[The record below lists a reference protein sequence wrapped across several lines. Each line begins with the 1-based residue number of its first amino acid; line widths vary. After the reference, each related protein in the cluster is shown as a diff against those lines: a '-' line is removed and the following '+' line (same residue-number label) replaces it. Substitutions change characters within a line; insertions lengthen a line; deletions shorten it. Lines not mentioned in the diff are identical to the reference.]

1 MRSKIRVRISA
12 KLLAA
17 PLVVI
22 LLLLGVST
30 LAYQAMTNMVTQMG
44 KLSQL
49 QQTAQ
54 DAQIIETQIARQ
66 SNYLRAYMLF
76 IRDEDLDSFREA
88 GELLQ
93 AKAEEVLAESIDPEI
108 REKVQSIQAD
118 EKAYLAAV
126 DKAASLIAAGKQE
139 EADEILG
146 AEATPVVQ
154 RMTESASTIAA
165 ALQAQ
170 AENGRTES
178 EEAGV
183 RYRLMIL
190 VIAAGATVL
199 GVVLSLLISRG
210 MARRI
215 QRLAA
220 AATAIAGGDLRTE
233 DLTVAANDEIADTT
247 RAFNEMARSL
257 REVLQRVE
265 QSTESVMSASDQ
277 LTAASEAAAQAA
289 KGSAEA
295 TGQMAAGASEQASS
309 TARASTTMEQLRDAI
324 QQIAEGAGKT
334 AAEVQGASTLLAQM
348 SARLDEMVQSARQT
362 AEASVSGVK
371 RAEAGADVVNRTL
384 RLLEQLGVV
393 VAESAERIKH
403 LEELSGQIG
412 AITEVISGIADQTN
426 LLALNAAIEAARA
439 GEHGRGF
446 AVVAEEVR
454 KLAEQ
459 SAGSAKEISELIR
472 NIQSGTSEAVASM
485 AAGTERVEEGNRLAS
500 EAGAALSAILKTL
513 QENAEAVGS
522 LAESA
527 GHLKQDAAKVVQT
540 FNDVAAVTEEN
551 TAATEEMAA
560 SASAVTEDVQ
570 RIARI
575 STDNAAAAEEVSAS
589 VEELTA
595 SSEQVAEA
603 AQGLTRLAREMREY
617 MSRFT
622 I

>member
-1 MRSKIRVRISA
+1 MRSRMRLRIST

-22 LLLLGVST
+22 VLLLGVS
-30 LAYQAMTNMVTQMG
+30 LLGYQSMTSMIGEMDKMAQLDE
-44 KLSQL
+44 LSQ
-49 QQTAQ
+49 
-54 DAQIIETQIARQ
+54 DAEKLATHIARQ
-66 SNYLRAYMLF
+66 SNYLRGYMLF
-76 IRDEDLDSFREA
+76 MRDGDLASFHETS
-88 GELLQ
+88 ELLQ
-93 AKAEEVLAESIDPEI
+93 TKVDEVLSEVADQQI
-108 REKVQSIQAD
+108 REKVQSIKTDEEAYLQAV
-118 EKAYLAAV
+118 EKALP
-126 DKAASLIAAGKQE
+126 LIAAGQRE
-139 EADEILG
+139 EADVILA
-146 AEATPVVQ
+146 AEATPLVQ
-154 RMTESASTIAA
+154 RMTESASAIAA

-170 AENGRTES
+170 AENGRV
-178 EEAGV
+178 EAEGAAQ

-199 GVVLSLLISRG
+199 GIALSLFMSRS

-215 QRLAA
+215 QRLAT

-233 DLTVAANDEIADTT
+233 HLVVNANDEIADTA
-247 RAFNEMARSL
+247 RAFIEMARNL
-257 REVLQRVE
+257 REFLQRVE